1 MLADMVFCCIFAAL
15 FVIKVVKT
23 HRPIDV
29 GDINITYHAPA
40 YGTVKKLHNS
50 RGLGCKQNTNNA

>member
-1 MLADMVFCCIFAAL
+1 MVEINVVSLQRYLL
-15 FVIKVVKT
+15 FKVVKT